1 MLYAMKK
8 NLFIVCLLSLLT
20 LSANARVDRHF
31 LQDKATKEQVKESL
45 VMNQKWVPYPKY
57 SDRQGWDQYFGSFKD
72 YYIKQGESNLKF
84 NWRVIKATDY
94 LEYERSGNRR
104 IQEDPIGA
112 NNRAIASLMLAELA
126 EGKGRFI
133 DDLIDGVFQA
143 CEMTSWAWSAH
154 VPLQKTGRSL
164 PSYDDPVFDLLCG
177 EMGNMLSWT
186 YYFFKDEFDKVDPEI
201 SRRLRHELQ
210 VNVIDTYLHNN
221 TFWWMA
227 RDSKRVQNNWNPWCN
242 SNALISFMLLEN
254 DRDTLADAV
263 YLSMESIDKYLGDV
277 NSDGGCDEGPS
288 YWSAAAGKLYDY
300 LDMLNTITNGR
311 VNIFD
316 NPMIK
321 AMGEYIY
328 RSYVGNGWVV
338 NFADASAKGGGASYI
353 VYRYGKAVKSEG
365 MMRYAAALRGNLNP
379 PAPGTDIYRVF
390 KSLDIRDEIL
400 KETPSIVTEPFT
412 WYPETQFCYL
422 SNKDGLF
429 VATKGGHNNESHNHN
444 DVGTFNLY
452 INQMPVIIDVGV
464 GTYTRQTFSGERYNI
479 WTMQSN
485 YHNLPL
491 INGIAEKNGAQYKA
505 ADCVA
510 KKDFFSVNIANAYTP
525 EAKVEKWTRSYQ
537 LKGKELRVNDQFT
550 LKEAVAPN
558 QVNFMSWGDIQKIS
572 DGKISISVNGVKA
585 ILSYDASLFDYSI
598 QTMTLDDAKLSNVWG
613 NKVYRLS
620 FTAKKLA
627 AKGAYSFSI
636 KKQ

>member
-1 MLYAMKK
+1 MKRSA
-8 NLFIVCLLSLLT
+8 IVLSLLML
-20 LSANARVDRHF
+20 LSFTVNARVDRRF

-45 VMNQKWVPYPKY
+45 VMNQKWVTYPAYK
-57 SDRQGWDQYFGSFKD
+57 DRQGWDKYFGSFKD
-72 YYIKQGESNLKF
+72 YYIKQGESKLHFDWK
-84 NWRVIKATDY
+84 VVKATDY

-104 IQEDPIGA
+104 IQESLVGA
-112 NNRAIASLMLAELA
+112 NNSAIASLLLAELA

-133 DDLIDGVFQA
+133 DDLIDGVYQA

-154 VPLQKTGRSL
+154 VPLQKTNRSL

-186 YYFFKDEFDKVDPEI
+186 YYFMKDEFDKVDPEI

-210 VNVIDTYLHNN
+210 VNVLDTFLHNN

-277 NSDGGCDEGPS
+277 NADGGCDEGPS
-288 YWSAAAGKLYDY
+288 YWGAAAGKLYDY

-338 NFADASAKGGGASYI
+338 NFADASAKGGGGSYL
-353 VYRYGKAVKSEG
+353 VYRYGKDVKSEG
-365 MMRYAAALRGNLNP
+365 MMRYAAALRGDLNA
-379 PAPGTDIYRVF
+379 PAPSTDIYRVF
-390 KSLDIRDEIL
+390 KSLDIRDEVMNAKPEI
-400 KETPSIVTEPFT
+400 ITEPFT

-422 SNKDGLF
+422 SNKEGMF
-429 VATKGGHNNESHNHN
+429 VATKGGHNDESHNHN
-444 DVGTFNLY
+444 DIGSFILY
-452 INQMPVIIDVGV
+452 MNQTPMMIDIGV
-464 GTYTRQTFSGERYNI
+464 GTYTRQTFSSERYNI

-485 YHNLPL
+485 YHNLPM
-491 INGIAEKNGAQYKA
+491 INGVPEKQGREYKA
-505 ADCVA
+505 ADAVA
-510 KKDFFSVNIANAYTP
+510 KKNFFSVNIANTYP
-525 EAKVEKWTRSYQ
+525 QEAKVEKWIRSYQ
-537 LKGKELRVNDQFT
+537 LKGKELRINDQFT
-550 LKEAVAPN
+550 LKETVAPN
-558 QVNFMSWGDIQKIS
+558 QVNFMTWGDVQKVS
-572 DGKISISVNGVKA
+572 DGKVSITVNGVKA
-585 ILSYDASLFDYSI
+585 LLVYDASTFDLNI
-598 QTMTLDDAKLSNVWG
+598 ETKDVNDGRLTPVWG

-620 FTAKKLA
+620 LNAKKMTM
-627 AKGAYSFSI
+627 KGNYSFVI

>member
-1 MLYAMKK
+1 MKK
-8 NLFIVCLLSLLT
+8 ILFVFSLL
-20 LSANARVDRHF
+20 LLVSVGSNARIDRRF
-31 LQDKATKEQVKESL
+31 LRDSATKEQVKEML
-45 VMNQKWVPYPKY
+45 VMNQKWVPYPAYK
-57 SDRQGWDQYFGSFKD
+57 DRAGWDKYFGSFKEF
-72 YYIKQGESNLKF
+72 YIKQGESKLKF

-104 IQEDPIGA
+104 IHEVPIGA
-112 NNRAIASLMLAELA
+112 NNSAIACLVLAELA

-133 DDLIDGVFQA
+133 DDIIDGVYQA

-154 VPLQKTGRSL
+154 VPLQKTNRSL

-186 YYFFKDEFDKVDPEI
+186 YYFLKDEFDKVDPEI

-210 VNVIDTYLHNN
+210 VKVLDTFLHNN

-227 RDSKRVQNNWNPWCN
+227 RDSDRVQNNWNPWCN

-300 LDMLNTITNGR
+300 LDMLNTITDGR
-311 VNIFD
+311 INIFN

-328 RSYVGNGWVV
+328 RSYIGNGWVV
-338 NFADASAKGGGASYI
+338 NFADASAKGGGGSYL

-365 MMRYAAALRGNLNP
+365 MKRYAAALRGDLNP
-379 PAPGTDIYRVF
+379 PSPATDLYRVF

-400 KETPSIVTEPFT
+400 NEKPEIVTEPFT

-422 SNKDGLF
+422 SDKEGLF
-429 VATKGGHNNESHNHN
+429 LAAKGGHNGESHNHN
-444 DVGTFNLY
+444 DVGTFILY
-452 INQMPVIIDVGV
+452 MNQTPIMIDAGV
-464 GTYTRQTFSGERYNI
+464 GTYTRQTFSSERYNI

-485 YHNLPL
+485 YHNLPV
-491 INGIAEKNGAQYKA
+491 INGVGEKVGSEHKA
-505 ADCVA
+505 SDVVA
-510 KKDFFSVNIANAYTP
+510 KKNFFSVNITGAYP
-525 EAKVEKWTRSYQ
+525 EEAKVEKWTRSYQ
-537 LKGKELRVNDQFT
+537 LKGKELRVNDAFT
-550 LKEAVAPN
+550 LKETVAPN
-558 QVNFMSWGDIQKIS
+558 SVNFMTWGDVQQVS
-572 DGKISISVNGVKA
+572 DGKISISVNGVKV
-585 ILSYDASLFDYSI
+585 LLVYDASAFDYSVETI
-598 QTMTLDDAKLSNVWG
+598 PLDDAKLSNVWG

-620 FTAKKLA
+620 FTSKKMT
-627 AKGAYSFSI
+627 AKGNYSFVI